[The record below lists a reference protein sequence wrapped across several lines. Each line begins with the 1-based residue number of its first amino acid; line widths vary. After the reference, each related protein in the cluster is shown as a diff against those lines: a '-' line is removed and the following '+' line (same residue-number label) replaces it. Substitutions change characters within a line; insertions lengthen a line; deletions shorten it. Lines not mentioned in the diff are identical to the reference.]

1 MALYHNHCREGN
13 SARKQFSFQHRFFGT
28 LIIAS
33 SLILCTSM
41 SAFMVLLIQMLLSF
55 LSEQNV
61 CSAISTAIQT
71 SGTLTWLC
79 QHSGQTCERCNGG
92 GLPGHQP
99 HKPPYEDVLKPCD
112 LFDHSQNKIINQ

>member
-1 MALYHNHCREGN
+1 
-13 SARKQFSFQHRFFGT
+13 
-28 LIIAS
+28 
-33 SLILCTSM
+33 M

-55 LSEQNV
+55 LNEQNV

-79 QHSGQTCERCNGG
+79 QHSGQTRERCNGG
-92 GLPGHQP
+92 GLPGQQP

-112 LFDHSQNKIINQ
+112 LFDHSQNKIIDQ